1 MTEGIGE
8 LHQRGAACAGLQ
20 VFQRQALERFAK
32 AGLEL
37 ACIGGDQL
45 LDRML
50 VESDAQIAAQQH
62 GVVDRACRGIAGR
75 HGDADHVVRSQGI
88 DGQGQ
93 RQCRIDAARAADHHL
108 LETAAARIVA
118 QAQHDLL
125 AVELHGGQAL
135 RRHGR
140 QGRAVAGL
148 KPALRIQLQC
158 ADIFLKAP
166 GFKHQARLGLDGKRG
181 AVEHDLVL
189 AADLVDVED
198 GQLVACRRLGEDLV
212 TLLALAQVA
221 GAGVDA
227 DDQVGGRIAHAYKGV
242 GGVVG
247 ALVVPAV
254 LADQKAHLAVA
265 HAQHLGRVGPGLE
278 VAALVKDVVGGQ
290 QLLVVLQAD
299 LSVLEHQQAVVQRFA
314 GAIVARGCAHD
325 PVQIGELARG
335 LQQLLQTCIQSLQ
348 KAGLV
353 QQVAGVVA
361 AQRQFGKHHQV
372 GLFGRR
378 PGRGFSHAADIAA
391 DVAHHVVELGEGDFQ
406 HGCLRRFRLPWQ
418 QAQGC

>member
-1 MTEGIGE
+1 VAHRDFGFVARGQQQMAEGIGK

-20 VFQRQALERFAK
+20 ILQRQALERFAK

-50 VESDAQIAAQQH
+50 VESDTQIAAQQH
-62 GVVDRACRGIAGR
+62 GVVDRARRGVARR
-75 HGDADHVVRSQGI
+75 HGDSDHILRSQGI

-93 RQCRIDAARAADHHL
+93 CQCRIDASRAADHHL

-148 KPALRIQLQC
+148 KPALRIQLQR
-158 ADIFLKAP
+158 ADIFLEAP
-166 GFKHQARLGLDGKRG
+166 GFEDQSCLGLHGKRC
-181 AVEHDLVL
+181 AVEHDLIL
-189 AADLVDVED
+189 ASDLVDIED
-198 GQLVACRRLGEDLV
+198 GQLVTCRCLGEDLV

-227 DDQVGGRIAHAYKGV
+227 DDQIGGRIAHAHKGV

-247 ALVVPAV
+247 TLVV
-254 LADQKAHLAVA
+254 
-265 HAQHLGRVGPGLE
+265 
-278 VAALVKDVVGGQ
+278 
-290 QLLVVLQAD
+290 
-299 LSVLEHQQAVVQRFA
+299 
-314 GAIVARGCAHD
+314 
-325 PVQIGELARG
+325 
-335 LQQLLQTCIQSLQ
+335 
-348 KAGLV
+348 
-353 QQVAGVVA
+353 
-361 AQRQFGKHHQV
+361 
-372 GLFGRR
+372 
-378 PGRGFSHAADIAA
+378 
-391 DVAHHVVELGEGDFQ
+391 
-406 HGCLRRFRLPWQ
+406 
-418 QAQGC
+418 